1 MVEKVSYQIYAN
13 LQAATPTLTFSTNE
27 TRAAVDPN
35 SQTNKLNSLTGVML
49 NKNWYNENKSGH
61 QKYTGSNNHEMK
73 IREW

>member
-1 MVEKVSYQIYAN
+1 MVEKVSYQIHAN

-49 NKNWYNENKSGH
+49 NKN
-61 QKYTGSNNHEMK
+61 
-73 IREW
+73 